1 MLYLQGAEGHYERQV
16 YTYQILK
23 RGTRTAA
30 LRQPQAV
37 EGYDYGYTGNVSDSQ
52 PDAAPTP
59 AQDFFFN
66 EEGEEISRP
75 TQTVAIELGAMVQE
89 LPLGVST
96 REGGGCIL
104 IYPYACAPD
113 DDREISVCFT
123 SSSHA
128 ETAES

>member
-1 MLYLQGAEGHYERQV
+1 MCIRDRGLDAGQYLDASHPLPLVYNEGNDVLYLQGAEGHYERQV

-59 AQDFFFN
+59 AQDL
-66 EEGEEISRP
+66 S
-75 TQTVAIELGAMVQE
+75 
-89 LPLGVST
+89 
-96 REGGGCIL
+96 L
-104 IYPYACAPD
+104 IH
-113 DDREISVCFT
+113 IW
-123 SSSHA
+123 
-128 ETAES
+128 